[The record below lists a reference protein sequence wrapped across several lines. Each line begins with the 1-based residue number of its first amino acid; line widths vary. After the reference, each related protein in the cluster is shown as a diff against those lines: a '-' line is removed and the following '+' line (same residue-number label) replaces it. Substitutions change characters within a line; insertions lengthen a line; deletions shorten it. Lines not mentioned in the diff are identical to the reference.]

1 MTFITQGIGDI
12 NSTAIG
18 SAARYNSGKVALEL
32 IPLEIVARSFHG
44 LGDSTTPVR
53 LLELLGKFQFAHVPR
68 APSSH
73 SSDIIDAIIG
83 CAVEAYGLSVWSDC
97 AAVFDYGRKKYAE
110 WNWLKGMPFSA
121 VIGSAARHLIK
132 MIDGESLDP
141 ESGLVHSGH
150 LMCNLVML
158 RTYLSTYPEGD
169 DRPRPATQ
177 PTTTTGDC

>member
-32 IPLEIVARSFHG
+32 IPLEILSRSFTHR
-44 LGDSTTPVR
+44 GDSTPPVR
-53 LLELLGKFQFAHVPR
+53 MLEMLGRFQFMRVDRLAG
-68 APSSH
+68 ASADTLDEMISYF
-73 SSDIIDAIIG
+73 
-83 CAVEAYGLSVWSDC
+83 VEAYGLSVWSDC

-177 PTTTTGDC
+177 PTTPGDC